1 MKCPDGID
9 PIMYLNPSRTGW
21 PLKTF
26 LLLFLSLMLGGCFQ
40 DNAPLTPTKSQ
51 IVVFGTYVDITV
63 YTDNAEQAV
72 KAIQQVEQRFQ
83 QFHHEWHAWES
94 GGIVSKINQAIAKK
108 QPIAVSKS
116 IKAFILKSQTL
127 SAQSDYLFDPAI
139 GQLVALWGF
148 HGEQWQGPPPSD
160 NAIKNWLKTRPTI
173 ADISFKGQ
181 KLISTNPNVKLDF
194 GGNAKGLALDIAMQ
208 QLRKAGIENAIVNI
222 GGDMRVIG
230 SKNGQAWRVGI
241 QNPSTPSQAIAML
254 ELSGDESV
262 VTSGTYQRLFEW
274 QGQRF
279 SHILD
284 PNTGKPANSFASVT
298 VIHADAT
305 TADTAATAILIAGP
319 NRWRTV
325 AESMGV
331 KRVFIIDQTGQT
343 LLTQPMTERIKLLGD
358 N

>member
-21 PLKTF
+21 LLKNF
-26 LLLFLSLMLGGCFQ
+26 LLLFLGLILSGCFQ
-40 DNAPLTPTKSQ
+40 DKAPLTPSKAQ
-51 IVVFGTYVDITV
+51 IVVFGTYVDMTV
-63 YTDNAEQAV
+63 YTDNPEQAE
-72 KAIQQVEQRFQ
+72 KAIQRVEQRFQ
-83 QFHHEWHAWES
+83 QFHHEWHAWEQ
-94 GGIVSKINQAIAKK
+94 GGIVSKINQAIAAE
-108 QPIAVSKS
+108 QPLAVSES
-116 IKAFILKSQTL
+116 IKTFILKSQTL
-127 SAQSDYLFDPAI
+127 SAQSAYLFDPAV

-160 NAIKNWLKTRPTI
+160 NAIQQWLNNRPSI
-173 ADISFKGQ
+173 ADIGFKG
-181 KLISTNPNVKLDF
+181 LNLVSNNSNVQLDF

-208 QLRKAGIENAIVNI
+208 QLRQAGIENAIVNI

-262 VTSGTYQRLFEW
+262 VTSGTYQRFFEW

-284 PNTGKPANSFASVT
+284 PNTGRPANSFASVT

-325 AESMGV
+325 AKSMGV
-331 KRVFIIDQTGQT
+331 ERVFIIDQTGQT

-358 N
+358 D